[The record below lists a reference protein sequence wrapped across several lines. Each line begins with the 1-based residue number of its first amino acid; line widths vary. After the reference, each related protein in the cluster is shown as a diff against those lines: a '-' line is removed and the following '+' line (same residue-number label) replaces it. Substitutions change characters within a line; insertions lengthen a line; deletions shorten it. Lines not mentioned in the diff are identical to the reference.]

1 MIRLAVRVPR
11 DHAERVAAELL
22 VLSPGGL
29 EEADLDGGVVELAI
43 YGAPGE
49 LADLGQVRAA
59 VGDALVE
66 VVTTE
71 VPDDWSERWREWHRP
86 LDVGPLR
93 VRPPWEPAR
102 AGALDV
108 VIDPGQAFGTGA
120 HPSTRLSLELLVDL
134 PRHGALADW
143 GCGSGVLAIA
153 AAKLG
158 FDPVLACDHDPRSVD
173 ATLAAAATNG
183 LAAEASPAADASPAA
198 EASPAADA
206 SPAAGASRA
215 ADAPRRAVAA
225 GGLVVSRC
233 DLRRAPGPWA
243 PTVTANL
250 VRPLL
255 LEVAAVME
263 RAPERLIASGLEVAE
278 ADEVAAAFARH
289 GLREAARR
297 ERDGWSAILLAR

>member
-1 MIRLAVRVPR
+1 VVIRLGVRVAR
-11 DHAERVAAELL
+11 ERAELVAAELL
-22 VLSPGGL
+22 ALSPGGL
-29 EEADLDGGVVELAI
+29 EERDVSDGVVELAI

-49 LADLGQVRAA
+49 LADLGDVRAA

-71 VPDDWSERWREWHRP
+71 VPDDWSERWRAWHRP

-102 AGALDV
+102 DGALDV

-120 HPSTRLSLELLVDL
+120 HPSTRLSLELLVEL
-134 PRHGALADW
+134 PAGGPLADW
-143 GCGSGVLAIA
+143 GCGSGVLAVA
-153 AAKLG
+153 AARLG
-158 FDPVLACDHDPRSVD
+158 FDPVLACDHDPRSVE
-173 ATLAAAATNG
+173 ATLAAAEMNG
-183 LAAEASPAADASPAA
+183 V
-198 EASPAADA
+198 
-206 SPAAGASRA
+206 
-215 ADAPRRAVAA
+215 AP
-225 GGLVVSRC
+225 GLIVSRC
-233 DLRRAPGPWA
+233 DLRRATGPWA

-255 LEVAAVME
+255 LEVAALME
-263 RAPERLIASGLEVAE
+263 RPPERLIASGLEVAE

-297 ERDGWSAILLAR
+297 EGDGWSAILLAR